1 MQSVVWLAL
10 SGFLGVCTFF
20 AAQGSINHEPA
31 EAVEESRIQVA
42 GKDDEGVDLNSQA
55 AIRFRQQQSR
65 HWRHI
70 LIKR

>member
-1 MQSVVWLAL
+1 MQSIMWIGL
-10 SGFLGVCTFF
+10 SGFVGICTFF
-20 AAQGSINHEPA
+20 AATGASNPDAAEP
-31 EAVEESRIQVA
+31 EEEPTIAVSTDQTE
-42 GKDDEGVDLNSQA
+42 DLNSPA